1 MGQIF
6 YFLTWSD
13 VTLRGVIVRETR
25 GASSPR
31 HIFPGHGEPTRV
43 ETRFWKMRRKY
54 IFRVT
59 NFESNRKGSICFD
72 ELLFRL
78 RREFGTNGKMAKKNY
93 LVGPKGDEI
102 RLLDFIIYLFSSFT
116 SYSHIQGE
124 IKNVL

>member
-1 MGQIF
+1 LF
-6 YFLTWSD
+6 EK
-13 VTLRGVIVRETR
+13 RGERRVLDTFSQDMEK
-25 GASSPR
+25 
-31 HIFPGHGEPTRV
+31 PTRV

-78 RREFGTNGKMAKKNY
+78 RREFGTNGILLRQKKND

>member
-1 MGQIF
+1 LF
-6 YFLTWSD
+6 EK
-13 VTLRGVIVRETR
+13 RGERRVLDTF
-25 GASSPR
+25 SPA
-31 HIFPGHGEPTRV
+31 PGHGEPRRV

-78 RREFGTNGKMAKKNY
+78 EQMIFYLGKKKD